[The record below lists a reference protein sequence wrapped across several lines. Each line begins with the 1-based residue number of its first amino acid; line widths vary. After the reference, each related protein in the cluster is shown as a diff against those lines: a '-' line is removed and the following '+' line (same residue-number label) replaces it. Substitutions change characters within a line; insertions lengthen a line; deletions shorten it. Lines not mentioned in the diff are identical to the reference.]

1 MKAKNDSKLEA
12 NDYFNAILSPPL
24 MNQSSSK
31 GNGANLSNSQ
41 LLNHQIAN
49 KRSLS
54 QVRNEKPVAKPNGR
68 RPKSNL
74 EGIAL

>member
-41 LLNHQIAN
+41 L
-49 KRSLS
+49 
-54 QVRNEKPVAKPNGR
+54 
-68 RPKSNL
+68 
-74 EGIAL
+74 